1 MSRRLKGLLLA
12 VGLTAACSTLPR
24 TPAQIVYAIKSEYA
38 ADLAIAAAYHDLPT
52 CPSAPML
59 CKDPTTMVRIQAAA
73 LAANATLKVAED
85 AVRGGGSNA
94 SAVKIAGDAVLSL
107 SAITA
112 ALKVK

>member
-38 ADLAIAAAYHDLPT
+38 ADLAVAAAYHDLPN
-52 CPSAPML
+52 CPAKLL
-59 CKDPTTMVRIQAAA
+59 CKDPTTMVQIQAAA
-73 LAANATLKVAED
+73 LAANTTLKVAED
-85 AVRGGGSNA
+85 AVRGGGSSA
-94 SAVKIAGDAVLSL
+94 SAVKTAGDAVLSL

>member
-24 TPAQIVYAIKSEYA
+24 TPAQTVYAIKSEFA
-38 ADLAIAAAYHDLPT
+38 ADLALAAAYHDLPN
-52 CPSAPML
+52 CPALPL

-85 AVRGGGSNA
+85 AVRGGGSGA
-94 SAVKIAGDAVLSL
+94 SAVKTAGDAVLSL